1 MDIDGLGES
10 MIDLL
15 VKEGLIVH
23 YADLYTLTKIDILP
37 LERMA
42 EKSATNLIES
52 IERSKSQPF
61 ERVLYGLG
69 IRFVGKTVAKDLARA
84 FGSMNALQQ
93 ASEEDL
99 LAIDAIGPRIAQSV
113 IEFFSEPRYLDLLNS
128 LKEHGLQFEGESI
141 SIRSNLFEGKT
152 FVLTGTLPTLSR
164 KQASELIEEHG
175 GRTSS
180 SVSKKTDFLL
190 AGEAAGSK
198 RIKAESLG
206 VPILDQAQFLSLIED
221 DSLSSN
227 PSTPIQVE

>member
-1 MDIDGLGES
+1 

-15 VKEGLIVH
+15 VKEGLIAH
-23 YADLYTLTKIDILP
+23 YADLYTLTKEDILP

-93 ASEEDL
+93 ATEEDL

-113 IEFFSEPRYLDLLNS
+113 IEFFSEPRYLDLLKS
-128 LKEHGLQFEGESI
+128 LEEHGLQFEGESI

-175 GRTSS
+175 GKTSS

-198 RIKAESLG
+198 RTKAESLG
-206 VPILDQAQFLSLIED
+206 VPILDEAQFLSLIED